1 MQFLA
6 DLLSALLNATIIGVA
21 VLILVMAA
29 QESEQDGSLGAGQGP
44 APPVVVVAAGERP
57 RRVIAHLFEW
67 RWDDIAAECEA
78 VLGPAG
84 FAAVQVS
91 PPNEHRVVAGG
102 PWWQRYE
109 PVSFALQSSS
119 GGAEAFADMVRR
131 CAAAGVAI
139 YADAVVN
146 HMTGPPLADDPS
158 WGVGSAGSRYDYYDY
173 PGMLPG
179 DFHTPRCALK
189 GRYDDRVA
197 LQRCNVGGRAD
208 RNTDADRV
216 QNRIGDYLNGLLDLG
231 VAGLRIDAAR
241 HMAAGD
247 IAGILA
253 RVRGLPF
260 VYQAFASAPGA
271 VVGERAYL
279 GNGAVTE
286 LDYGRRLAVAFR
298 RDSIAELQNL
308 RPAGGADDLVPSRR
322 AVVFVDSHETR
333 LESAAGEHTTFL
345 GPADGARYRLARLF
359 MLAWPYGTPRL
370 LSGFTATDPDAGA
383 PSGDAGTTLRVHGPH
398 GLGCGEAWLCEH
410 RHPAVLGMVGFANAA
425 DGAEVAHWWD
435 DGGGR
440 IAFARGER
448 AFVVINNTDAAM
460 RQRLRTGLAAGRYCN
475 VIAGRLLDGGC
486 VGVTAQV
493 DAAGGATVDG
503 AQGDTQ
509 AMLEVT
515 VGEDEHADFEVPP
528 RSAVAI
534 HVGMGPAAGS

>member
-6 DLLSALLNATIIGVA
+6 DLLSALLNATIIAVA
-21 VLILVMAA
+21 VVILVMAA
-29 QESEQDGSLGAGQGP
+29 QEAEQGRSPGDVQGP
-44 APPVVVVAAGERP
+44 LTPAVVVAAGETP
-57 RRVIAHLFEW
+57 KRVIVHLLEW
-67 RWDDIAAECEA
+67 RWDDVAAECEA

-109 PVSFALQSSS
+109 PVSYALQSRS

-173 PGMLPG
+173 PGLLPR
-179 DFHTPRCALK
+179 DFHTPRCALDD
-189 GRYDDRVA
+189 RYDDRFA
-197 LQRCNVGGRAD
+197 LQQCNVGARAD
-208 RNTDADRV
+208 LNTDADRL

-241 HMAAGD
+241 HMAPAD

-260 VYQAFASAPGA
+260 VYQAFAAAPGA
-271 VVGERAYL
+271 VRAREYL

-286 LDYGRRLAVAFR
+286 LDYGRRLAAAFR
-298 RDSIAELQNL
+298 GGSIAELRSL
-308 RPAGGADDLVPSRR
+308 RPGGGADDLVPSRR

-333 LESAAGEHTTFL
+333 LESAAGEHAGFL
-345 GPADGARYRLARLF
+345 GPADGARYHLARVF

-370 LSGFTATDPDAGA
+370 LSGFAAADPDAGP
-383 PSGDAGTTLRVHGPH
+383 PSGDAGTTLPVHGPD
-398 GLGCGEAWLCEH
+398 GLGCSGAWLCEH
-410 RHPAVLGMVGFANAA
+410 RHPAVLGMVGFGNAA
-425 DGAEVAHWWD
+425 AGADVAHWWD

-440 IAFARGER
+440 IAFGRGER
-448 AFVVINNTDAAM
+448 GFVVINNTDAAM

-475 VIAGRLLDGGC
+475 VIAGRLLDGAC
-486 VGVTAQV
+486 VGLTAQA
-493 DAAGGATVDG
+493 DAAAGATVEG
-503 AQGDTQ
+503 AQADTQ

-515 VGEDEHADFEVPP
+515 VGQDEHATFAVPP

-534 HVGMGPAAGS
+534 HVGMVPTAGP

>member
-6 DLLSALLNATIIGVA
+6 DLLSALLNATIIAVA
-21 VLILVMAA
+21 VVILVMAA
-29 QESEQDGSLGAGQGP
+29 QEAEQGRSPGDVQGP
-44 APPVVVVAAGERP
+44 LTPAVVVAAGETP
-57 RRVIAHLFEW
+57 KRVIVHLLEW
-67 RWDDIAAECEA
+67 RWDDVAAECEA

-109 PVSFALQSSS
+109 PVSYALQSRS

-131 CAAAGVAI
+131 CAAAGVAV

-173 PGMLPG
+173 PDTLPG
-179 DFHTPRCALK
+179 DFHTPRCALDR
-189 GRYDDRVA
+189 RYDDRFA
-197 LQRCNVGGRAD
+197 LQQCNVGGRAD
-208 RNTDADRV
+208 LDTDADRL
-216 QNRIGDYLNGLLDLG
+216 QNRVGDYLNGLLDLG

-241 HMAAGD
+241 HMAPAD

-260 VYQAFASAPGA
+260 VYQAFADAPGA
-271 VVGERAYL
+271 AVRVQAYL

-286 LDYGRRLAVAFR
+286 LDYGRRLAAAFR
-298 RDSIAELQNL
+298 GDSIAELRSL
-308 RPAGGADDLVPSRR
+308 RREGGADDLVPSRR

-333 LESAAGEHTTFL
+333 VESAAGEHTAFL
-345 GPADGARYRLARLF
+345 GPADGARYHLAHVF

-370 LSGFTATDPDAGA
+370 LSGFAATDPDAGP
-383 PSGDAGTTLRVHGPH
+383 PSGDAGTTLPVHGPD

-410 RHPAVLGMVGFANAA
+410 RHPAVLGMVGFGSAA
-425 DGAEVAHWWD
+425 AGADVAHWWD

-440 IAFARGER
+440 IAFARDGR
-448 AFVVINNTDAAM
+448 GFVVINNTDAAM

-475 VIAGRLLDGGC
+475 AVAGRLLDGAC
-486 VGVTAQV
+486 VGLAAQA
-493 DAAGGATVDG
+493 DAAAGATAEG
-503 AQGDTQ
+503 AQPDTQ
-509 AMLEVT
+509 AMLQIAVD
-515 VGEDEHADFEVPP
+515 EDGRATFAVPP

-534 HVGMGPAAGS
+534 HVGMATAAGP